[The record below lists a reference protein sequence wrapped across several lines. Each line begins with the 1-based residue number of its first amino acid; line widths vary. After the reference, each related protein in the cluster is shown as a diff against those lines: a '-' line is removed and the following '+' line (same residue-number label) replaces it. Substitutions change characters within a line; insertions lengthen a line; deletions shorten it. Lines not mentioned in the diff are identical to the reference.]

1 MAPANPYP
9 AAGVRAPNSMT
20 GRLAGRRALV
30 TGGARGIGRTIAI
43 ALAAEGARVGIGYR
57 TSGAGA
63 RQVVKRIQG
72 HGVKASAIRADVT
85 READVKRLVAGT
97 VRALGGL
104 DILVNNVGNF
114 LVNNVEDLTYAEW
127 RDLLDSNVT
136 AAFLCAKHAIPH
148 MRRGRWGRIVSLGAA
163 GAYRA
168 HGSKGMAGFYAGK
181 AGIVALSKALARE
194 VGRHGITVNVV
205 SPGVVKDYDL
215 TIPQARRRRDPDTAV
230 GRPGTAQ
237 DLANAVVFLCTD
249 EAEFVTGDVLNVTG
263 GWLL

>member
-1 MAPANPYP
+1 M
-9 AAGVRAPNSMT
+9 G
-20 GRLAGRRALV
+20 GRLSGHRALV
-30 TGGARGIGRTIAI
+30 TGGAGGIGRAI
-43 ALAAEGARVGIGYR
+43 ALTLAREGADVGIGYR
-57 TSGAGA
+57 TSGPAARTVVAQIRAAG
-63 RQVVKRIQG
+63 G
-72 HGVKASAIRADVT
+72 KASAIRGDVT

-97 VRALGGL
+97 ARALGGL

-114 LVNNVEDLTYAEW
+114 LVKDVEDLTVAEW

-136 AAFLCAKHAIPH
+136 AAFLCSKHALPH
-148 MRRGRWGRIVSLGAA
+148 MQRGRWGRIVSLGAA

-194 VGRHGITVNVV
+194 VGRDGITVNVV
-205 SPGVVKDYDL
+205 SPGIVKDTDL
-215 TIPQARRRRDPDTAV
+215 TIAQARRRKDPETAV

-237 DLANAVVFLCTD
+237 DVANAVAFLCSD

>member
-1 MAPANPYP
+1 M
-9 AAGVRAPNSMT
+9 V
-20 GRLAGRRALV
+20 GRLVGHRALV
-30 TGGARGIGRTIAI
+30 TGGARGIGRAI
-43 ALAAEGARVGIGYR
+43 ALALAAAGADVGISYL
-57 TSGAGA
+57 TSGAA
-63 RQVVKRIQG
+63 AKSLVREVQ
-72 HGVKASAIRADVT
+72 KAGRTGTAIRADVT
-85 READVKRLVAGT
+85 KEADVKRLMAGT
-97 VRALGGL
+97 AKGLGGL

-114 LVNNVEDLTYAEW
+114 LVKNLEDLTYPEW

-136 AAFLCAKHAIPH
+136 AAFLCAKHALPY
-148 MRRGRWGRIVSLGAA
+148 MKKAGWGRIVSLGAA

-205 SPGVVKDYDL
+205 SPGIVEDYDL
-215 TIPQARRRRDPDTAV
+215 TPAQAQRRKDPETAV

-237 DLANAVVFLCTD
+237 DVANAVVFLATD
-249 EAEFVTGDVLNVTG
+249 EAEFITGDVLNVTG